1 MITQETL
8 EGLSKQ
14 NFIYEYLLNG
24 LFPCHSSFT
33 KAIRAKKRPWDFN
46 DKFEYRMFLASSN
59 TGGTLNSQVYNRD
72 VSLAAPGKLDY
83 GIFHAT
89 FGTVT
94 DGIDV
99 DLARNL
105 ETENAKAAFEL
116 EYAQNMHS
124 LRINL
129 TGLFKNFAIH
139 GRFGVVHQ
147 IRGVLSA
154 PNTSAAYNPVPNVHT
169 PVLGTPFTIKT
180 PLNVYNSGF
189 KKGKL
194 LIKTKEALPW
204 GEADVSE
211 LYLVLDNQPRRLTLL
226 PIGTT
231 VSDWE
236 NGQFLEVAQNREI
249 EGQPDTIFGAANWT
263 PNAINISD
271 EDSPFFGKYNRFNG
285 TGSYTHGADAVTGA
299 MEGAADLFPWY
310 TNGDNLN
317 RLGLNLPFRDQRN
330 RLAYTIEQA
339 GSYVVQEE
347 GTSIMDA
354 VMDGVFMTKSVVPE
368 GEIQVWMNPVT
379 RQAIGYEEG
388 TGVTILRDN
397 LVAGPLVYQRGI
409 HEMDFQIGNQVIK
422 DVVEDMN
429 IPTDVILIGPK
440 LDLSYNCW
448 DNAQA
453 EIDKY
458 VQETWGGEIPDAQH
472 IALPK
477 EFVSSLD
484 IGQRITYGPP
494 SLSDGGL
501 ASFSYG
507 NNIRH
512 AQNKISVA
520 MHEMGALFTEHP
532 YAYTVVKL
540 AKPYVTPQDY
550 MD

>member
-1 MITQETL
+1 
-8 EGLSKQ
+8 
-14 NFIYEYLLNG
+14 
-24 LFPCHSSFT
+24 
-33 KAIRAKKRPWDFN
+33 
-46 DKFEYRMFLASSN
+46 
-59 TGGTLNSQVYNRD
+59 
-72 VSLAAPGKLDY
+72 
-83 GIFHAT
+83 
-89 FGTVT
+89 
-94 DGIDV
+94 
-99 DLARNL
+99 
-105 ETENAKAAFEL
+105 
-116 EYAQNMHS
+116 
-124 LRINL
+124 
-129 TGLFKNFAIH
+129 
-139 GRFGVVHQ
+139 
-147 IRGVLSA
+147 
-154 PNTSAAYNPVPNVHT
+154 
-169 PVLGTPFTIKT
+169 
-180 PLNVYNSGF
+180 
-189 KKGKL
+189 
-194 LIKTKEALPW
+194 
-204 GEADVSE
+204 
-211 LYLVLDNQPRRLTLL
+211 
-226 PIGTT
+226 
-231 VSDWE
+231 
-236 NGQFLEVAQNREI
+236 
-249 EGQPDTIFGAANWT
+249 
-263 PNAINISD
+263 
-271 EDSPFFGKYNRFNG
+271 
-285 TGSYTHGADAVTGA
+285 
-299 MEGAADLFPWY
+299 
-310 TNGDNLN
+310 
-317 RLGLNLPFRDQRN
+317 
-330 RLAYTIEQA
+330 LAYTIEQA

-354 VMDGVFMTKSVVPE
+354 VMDGVFMTKSVVPD
-368 GEIQVWMNPVT
+368 GEVQVWMNPVT

-409 HEMDFQIGNQVIK
+409 HELDFQIGNQVIK

-472 IALPK
+472 ISLPK
-477 EFVSSLD
+477 EFVTSLD